1 MPNSISNTLIKRKI
15 LVTGANGQVGK
26 SIHKLAANHPEAQF
40 FFQGR
45 EDMPLE
51 NFEMIRT
58 VFRTIMPDV
67 LINCAAFTNVDLAE
81 SEQTLAFQVN
91 GEAVGIMAALCHE
104 TGARFIHVSTDYVF
118 PGNSGTPYRE
128 DDPTGPIN
136 AYGASKLEG
145 EQQALRFHPES
156 IIVRTSWVYAPYGRN
171 FVRTM
176 LRLMAE
182 KPEINV
188 VEDQL
193 GCPTYAPDLANAL
206 MKIALAPRVPGGIYH
221 FSNAHP
227 TSWYAFAQAIARY
240 TGSSCRVQPIQTSQF
255 PTPATRPAYSVLNCD
270 KLRSTLGIN
279 PRPWEQALEEC
290 LTVIGHGRS

>member
-1 MPNSISNTLIKRKI
+1 M
-15 LVTGANGQVGK
+15 TGANGQVGK
-26 SIHKLAANHPEAQF
+26 SLHKLAAAHPEAEF

-58 VFRTIMPDV
+58 VFRTIRPDV

-81 SEQTLAFQVN
+81 SERTLAFQVN
-91 GEAVGIMAALCHE
+91 GEAVGVMAALCHE
-104 TGARFIHVSTDYVF
+104 AGARFIHVSTDYVF
-118 PGNSGTPYRE
+118 PGNSSTPYRE

-145 EQQALRFHPES
+145 EQQAFRFHTGS

-193 GCPTYAPDLANAL
+193 GCPTYAPDLADAL
-206 MKIALAPRVPGGIYH
+206 LTIALAPEVPGGIYH
-221 FSNAHP
+221 FSNDHP
-227 TSWYAFAQAIARY
+227 TSWFAFAQAIARAI
-240 TGSSCRVQPIQTSQF
+240 GSACKVNPIPTSLF
-255 PTPATRPAYSVLNCD
+255 PTPATRPAYSVLNCG
-270 KLRSTLGIN
+270 KIHATLGII
-279 PRPWEQALEEC
+279 PRPWEEALDDC
-290 LTVIGHGRS
+290 LAEIRHS